1 MLYHRCDPLLAG
13 KKNQYHAQP
22 KDSDI
27 DLSPDNEARVQA
39 RTCPTADS
47 YKGTQAKPDIWHP
60 QYSWPTEQVELS
72 QILIPEEVV
81 IYVAA
86 RDFYDTS
93 EYTYG
98 W

>member
-47 YKGTQAKPDIWHP
+47 YKGTQAKPDI
-60 QYSWPTEQVELS
+60 
-72 QILIPEEVV
+72 
-81 IYVAA
+81 
-86 RDFYDTS
+86 
-93 EYTYG
+93 
-98 W
+98 